1 VPTTMYSLLLAISGG
16 VDWMDVVQPLAKIS
30 TVYQV
35 LFAFYVLFV
44 IIGVLNVLTS
54 VFVQRASELVKLDRD
69 LVIQCQLVSNET
81 FLKEMKA
88 IFEEVDVD
96 SSGTI
101 TWEKFREYLEN
112 EHVQAY
118 FATQQLDTSDARQL
132 FNLLDS
138 DAREEVKIEDF
149 ILGCM
154 RLRGQAKSSDMAT
167 LLRESKRST
176 SKTTKAM
183 RKIEKQLVAICSSL
197 ALPMPMLS

>member
-1 VPTTMYSLLLAISGG
+1 MG
-16 VDWMDVVQPLAKIS
+16 
-30 TVYQV
+30 
-35 LFAFYVLFV
+35 

-101 TWEKFREYLEN
+101 NWEKFREYLEN

-118 FATQQLDTSDARQL
+118 FATQQLDASDARQL

-138 DAREEVKIEDF
+138 DAREEVKIED
-149 ILGCM
+149 
-154 RLRGQAKSSDMAT
+154 
-167 LLRESKRST
+167 
-176 SKTTKAM
+176 
-183 RKIEKQLVAICSSL
+183 
-197 ALPMPMLS
+197 